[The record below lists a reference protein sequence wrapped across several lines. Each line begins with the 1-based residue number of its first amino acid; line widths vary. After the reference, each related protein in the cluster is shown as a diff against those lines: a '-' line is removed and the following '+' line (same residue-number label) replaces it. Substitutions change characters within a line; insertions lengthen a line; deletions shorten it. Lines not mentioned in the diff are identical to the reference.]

1 MHGKPSFNINQK
13 YMEYKTPTTSNTLL
27 FFDYHV
33 NGTGAYTWSANY
45 QEISGESDTSSQ
57 PYSHWIWAPITVQPG
72 LNLGVI
78 ITIF

>member
-1 MHGKPSFNINQK
+1 
-13 YMEYKTPTTSNTLL
+13 MEYKTPTTSNTLL

-33 NGTGAYTWSANY
+33 SGNGAGAYNWCANY
-45 QEISGESDTSSQ
+45 HVISGESNTSSQ
-57 PYSHWIWAPITVQPG
+57 PYSHWIWAPITVWPG